1 MTMVKRG
8 GNMKEVFIDNSMN
21 VIKKYYPQYSE
32 EKLAELKYGL
42 LGLYL
47 MITKSIVIFGIA
59 IYLGIFYELIIFTV
73 IYNILRAPSFGIHAS
88 KSWICLVSSASIF
101 ILSTYFSMNM
111 TIPINIKV
119 IFGIIGIILIH
130 KNSPAD
136 TAKKPI
142 VSPKRRMIYKT
153 VSTII
158 AITFVIISLVIEN
171 NFLSNAFILSL
182 LIQSVFTS
190 PTMYKICGET
200 YDNYKSYQP

>member
-1 MTMVKRG
+1 
-8 GNMKEVFIDNSMN
+8 MKEVFINNSMN
-21 VIKKYYPQYSE
+21 LIQKYYPNYSE
-32 EKLAELKYGL
+32 TKLAELKYGL

-59 IYLGIFYELIIFTV
+59 LYLGIFKELLIFTI

-101 ILSTYFSMNM
+101 IFFTYLSATIS
-111 TIPINIKV
+111 IPINIKT
-119 IFGIIGIILIH
+119 IIGIIGIILMY

-142 VSPKRRMIYKT
+142 VSPKRRKIYKII
-153 VSTII
+153 STFI
-158 AITFVIISLVIEN
+158 AIIFTVLSIVIDN
-171 NFLSNAFILSL
+171 NFLTNSFIFSL
-182 LIQSVFTS
+182 ILQNIMIA
-190 PTMYKICGET
+190 PTTYKLFGEP

>member
-1 MTMVKRG
+1 
-8 GNMKEVFIDNSMN
+8 MKEVFINNSMN
-21 VIKKYYPQYSE
+21 LIQKYYPNYSE
-32 EKLAELKYGL
+32 TKLAELKYGL

-59 IYLGIFYELIIFTV
+59 LYLGIFKELLIFTI

-101 ILSTYFSMNM
+101 IFFTYLSATIS
-111 TIPINIKV
+111 IPINIKT
-119 IFGIIGIILIH
+119 IIGIIGIILMY

-142 VSPKRRMIYKT
+142 VSPKRRKIYKII
-153 VSTII
+153 STFI
-158 AITFVIISLVIEN
+158 AIIFTVLSIVIDN
-171 NFLSNAFILSL
+171 NFLTNSFIFSL
-182 LIQSVFTS
+182 ILQNIMIAPMT
-190 PTMYKICGET
+190 YKLFREP